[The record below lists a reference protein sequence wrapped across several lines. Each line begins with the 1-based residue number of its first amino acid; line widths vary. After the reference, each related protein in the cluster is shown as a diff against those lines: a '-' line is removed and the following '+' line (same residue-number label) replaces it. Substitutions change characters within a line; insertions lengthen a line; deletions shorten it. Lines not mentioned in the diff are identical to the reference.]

1 MQKCDM
7 VVLYSSSSLL
17 QEIESNPQIKL
28 EFYSYES
35 IQNGDV
41 LKFCKVEQLH
51 NLLQISVGLHTCT
64 IRYSNSCYCIDKLF
78 SLNWRLNLT

>member
-41 LKFCKVEQLH
+41 QKFCKAEQLPIYYKF
-51 NLLQISVGLHTCT
+51 L
-64 IRYSNSCYCIDKLF
+64 
-78 SLNWRLNLT
+78 